1 MSLNS
6 RNVFIIASSCLLAWI
21 DLLLNVSQVSIGRQI
36 HLDKLEVQTRYLYLT
51 VYNVLASMPLAL
63 FSAFLVAHLSYRLVA
78 ALCSGTPPPGDTE
91 LIYSRYDID
100 YVLDLVR
107 RPPKLGRRLLITNK
121 KHDYFVLVEENNWI
135 RRLVNQC
142 RRLVDWNEHFRFSAR
157 FMSIVVVALVALY
170 FMSLYLS
177 YSVMHWS
184 SQLISKATPTLK
196 IIILVINLST
206 NGGDM
211 RFDRLED
218 VFAGHK
224 SFIVAIF
231 VTPLFVAW
239 LICVVQLYLLAAD
252 TKTHIRQLYRGNC
265 EFVVK
270 AANISNSSI
279 AKSSFQFAG

>member
-36 HLDKLEVQTRYLYLT
+36 HLDKLEVQTKYLYLT

-170 FMSLYLS
+170 FMALYLS